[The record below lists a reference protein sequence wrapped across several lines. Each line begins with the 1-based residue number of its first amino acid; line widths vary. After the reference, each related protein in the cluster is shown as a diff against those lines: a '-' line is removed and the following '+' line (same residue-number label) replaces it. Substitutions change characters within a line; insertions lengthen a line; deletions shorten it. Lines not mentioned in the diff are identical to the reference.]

1 MKLPRSVLGKQLQRT
16 RRDTSIPQRL
26 DPVDPAAMVAQ
37 KTHGIARALS
47 EGQVEPEG
55 EYDARSIL
63 LTGGAGF
70 IASHVVIRLVQRYP
84 DAKVSWGAALTVSQR
99 IQGFLEGVDFEH
111 VH

>member
-1 MKLPRSVLGKQLQRT
+1 
-16 RRDTSIPQRL
+16 
-26 DPVDPAAMVAQ
+26 MVAQ

-55 EYDARSIL
+55 EYEARSIL

-84 DAKVSWGAALTVSQR
+84 AAKVSWGAALTVCSASKDSLKGWTLNMPNDR
-99 IQGFLEGVDFEH
+99 GRDH
-111 VH
+111 RP